1 MGEDN
6 RIVHFLSAL
15 QAHRPGVLGRHISVD
30 KNTVEAAHE
39 LFQVSTLNA
48 IVEGVFDGT
57 MTIGELRLH
66 GDFGVGT
73 FNALDGELIAV
84 DGEFYQL
91 RSDGSARAADDDL
104 RTPFAVVQNF
114 RPETTADLEEPA
126 AIREIR
132 QIVHNL
138 AASDNYFYAVRIDGM
153 FSRITLRAV
162 PRQERPY
169 PTLVE
174 ATKHQSVFDLE
185 QVEGS
190 IVGFRFPDFS
200 QGINMA
206 GLHLHFISL
215 DRRTGGHALD
225 FVVDRGIVTLDHTA
239 EFHLELPEVEA
250 FGSSDLAHDERE
262 ALKKAEGLAD

>member
-1 MGEDN
+1 MGEEHG
-6 RIVHFLSAL
+6 IVHFLRTL
-15 QAHRPGVLGRHISVD
+15 QAHRPSASGRHARVD
-30 KNTVEAAHE
+30 GSTVDAAHQ

-57 MTIGELRLH
+57 MTMGELRRQ
-66 GDFGVGT
+66 GDFGIGT

-91 RSDGSARAADDDL
+91 RSDGSAHVVGDDL

-114 RPETTADLEEPA
+114 RPETTADLLEPA
-126 AIREIR
+126 TIGEIGEL
-132 QIVHNL
+132 VNSL
-138 AASDNYFYAVRIDGM
+138 AGSDNYFYAVRIDGL
-153 FSRITLRAV
+153 FSRLTLRAV

-174 ATKHQSVFDLE
+174 ATTHQSVFDFE

-206 GLHLHFISL
+206 GLHLHFISS
-215 DRRTGGHALD
+215 DRRRGGHVLD
-225 FVVDRGIVTLDHTA
+225 LVVESGTLTLDHTA
-239 EFHLELPEVEA
+239 DFHLELPEVEA
-250 FGSSDLAHDERE
+250 FGASDLGKDERE
-262 ALKKAEGLAD
+262 AVEQAERLSE

>member
-1 MGEDN
+1 MGEEN
-6 RIVHFLSAL
+6 RIGLFLRAL
-15 QAHRPGVLGRHISVD
+15 QAHRPDASGRHAKVD
-30 KNTVEAAHE
+30 KSTVEATHQ

-57 MTIGELRLH
+57 MTMGELRRH
-66 GDFGVGT
+66 GDFGIGT
-73 FNALDGELIAV
+73 FNALDGELVAV
-84 DGEFYQL
+84 DGEFFQL
-91 RSDGSARAADDDL
+91 RSDGSARVADDDL

-114 RPETTADLEEPA
+114 RPETTADLVEPVTLG
-126 AIREIR
+126 EIGEL
-132 QIVHNL
+132 VHSL
-138 AASDNYFYAVRIDGM
+138 AASDNYFYAVRIDGL
-153 FSRITLRAV
+153 FSCLTLRAV
-162 PRQERPY
+162 PRQVMPY

-174 ATKHQSVFDLE
+174 ATAHQSVFDLK

-215 DRRTGGHALD
+215 DRHRGGHVLDLVVESGAL
-225 FVVDRGIVTLDHTA
+225 TLDHTT

-250 FGSSDLAHDERE
+250 FGSSDLAKNERE
-262 ALKKAEGLAD
+262 AINQAEGLPE

>member
-1 MGEDN
+1 MGEEHG
-6 RIVHFLSAL
+6 IVHFLRTL
-15 QAHRPGVLGRHISVD
+15 QAHRPSASGRHARVD
-30 KNTVEAAHE
+30 GSTVDAAHQ

-57 MTIGELRLH
+57 MTMGELRRQ
-66 GDFGVGT
+66 GDFGIGT
-73 FNALDGELIAV
+73 FNALDGELVAV

-91 RSDGSARAADDDL
+91 RSDGSDRVADDDL

-114 RPETTADLEEPA
+114 RPETTADLVEPA
-126 AIREIR
+126 AFGEIGEL
-132 QIVHNL
+132 VHSL
-138 AASDNYFYAVRIDGM
+138 AVSENYFYAVRIDGI
-153 FSRITLRAV
+153 FSGITLRAV
-162 PRQERPY
+162 PRQEMPY

-174 ATKHQSVFDLE
+174 ATAHQSVFDLE

-206 GLHLHFISL
+206 GLHLHFISS
-215 DRRTGGHALD
+215 DRRRGGHVLD
-225 FVVDRGIVTLDHTA
+225 LVVESGTLTLDHTA

-250 FGSSDLAHDERE
+250 FGSSDLAKNER
-262 ALKKAEGLAD
+262 AAIKKAEGLSE